1 MNDSNEIELVRESIE
16 SKFDYNTYLY
26 IALNEKL
33 EQLEKQLQECQQPYK
48 NIEEKLNK
56 NADLFVDVQ
65 KRVTYIQF
73 QIDSLS
79 VVKRLKKF
87 LKPKLNLDQHPPK
100 PLILSEKYQKN
111 IQLKMFPK
119 ISIVTP
125 SFNQGDYI
133 ERTMKSVLEQN
144 YPNIEYIVQ
153 DGGSKD
159 NTIEILSKFDSRL
172 SYWESAKDK
181 GQTHAINLGFARTT
195 GDIMAYLNSDDILLP
210 NALPYVVKYFE
221 EHPEVDAVYGHRILI
236 DKMDREVGRWIL
248 PAHANKVMQWVDYV
262 PQETLFWRRRIWD
275 KIDGKLDENFQFAMD
290 WDLLLRFQEAGAKIV
305 RLPRF
310 LAAFRVHDEQKSSSV
325 ITEMGFH
332 EMQQLRIR
340 CHKRPVEQQEIRK
353 NIKYYL
359 IKHIILQKLFRLGLL
374 KY

>member
-1 MNDSNEIELVRESIE
+1 
-16 SKFDYNTYLY
+16 
-26 IALNEKL
+26 
-33 EQLEKQLQECQQPYK
+33 
-48 NIEEKLNK
+48 
-56 NADLFVDVQ
+56 
-65 KRVTYIQF
+65 
-73 QIDSLS
+73 
-79 VVKRLKKF
+79 
-87 LKPKLNLDQHPPK
+87 
-100 PLILSEKYQKN
+100 
-111 IQLKMFPK
+111 
-119 ISIVTP
+119 
-125 SFNQGDYI
+125 
-133 ERTMKSVLEQN
+133 
-144 YPNIEYIVQ
+144 
-153 DGGSKD
+153 
-159 NTIEILSKFDSRL
+159 
-172 SYWESAKDK
+172 
-181 GQTHAINLGFARTT
+181 
-195 GDIMAYLNSDDILLP
+195 
-210 NALPYVVKYFE
+210 
-221 EHPEVDAVYGHRILI
+221 
-236 DKMDREVGRWIL
+236 
-248 PAHANKVMQWVDYV
+248 MQWVDYV